1 MPDVKVYRIDAI
13 KLFRERLATF
23 GEDAKNA
30 LISVDMDTRRT
41 VDFILREQP
50 MHWKAQL
57 KKRHE
62 VLQQA
67 KAELFRRKLAEI
79 NPGSLDD
86 TMQREAVRKAEM
98 RVQEAEQKL
107 EKIKKW
113 ATPLQ
118 QAVDQQ
124 ALMYGL
130 ITIGDN
136 SGDGDLWAEVCRD
149 LLDNLGKDKLKS
161 LEGLGE
167 LAISVAQ
174 LTAER
179 SEITK
184 AQLMV
189 GGTMYAAS
197 SLTAKRLAAVFS
209 GGKHTTVDLA
219 INQIDR
225 DIKLL
230 SKPTVGFDLLKGW

>member
-118 QAVDQQ
+118 QAVEQYHGQ
-124 ALMYGL
+124 SRAL
-130 ITIGDN
+130 D
-136 SGDGDLWAEVCRD
+136 DLV
-149 LLDNLGKDKLKS
+149 GPQ
-161 LEGLGE
+161 LERAL
-167 LAISVAQ
+167 AQ
-174 LTAER
+174 LAAMIDALE
-179 SEITK
+179 
-184 AQLMV
+184 Q
-189 GGTMYAAS
+189 YAGIAKPPS
-197 SLTAKRLAAVFS
+197 S
-209 GGKHTTVDLA
+209 
-219 INQIDR
+219 
-225 DIKLL
+225 
-230 SKPTVGFDLLKGW
+230 